1 MRTLILTRGAPGCGK
16 STWVREN
23 GLAPYTLCADDIRV
37 LCSSRELQADGHFA
51 VARNRDTEQQTWKMI
66 FELLEYRMSRG
77 ELTVLDATASKT
89 KDIQQYRE
97 LAEQYRYRTYVVDFT
112 DVPLETCLKQNK
124 MRSED
129 KWVPEEGIR
138 NIYARFATQP
148 VPARIDI
155 IKPDE
160 LYKILEKPIDLS
172 QYRKVVFIGDIH
184 GCYDTLM
191 QYPDFKEG
199 LKDDT
204 AYIFLG
210 DFIDRG
216 NQNAEV
222 MKFIYSI
229 MNRPN
234 VCLLEGNHER
244 WIRDYGNDVPAKS
257 REFEDKTKPQLIAG
271 GFDQKMARMFYRK
284 VRQMSHFTYNGI
296 EVLACHAG
304 IPHMNS
310 NLAYL
315 PTEAFVHG
323 VGTYADYKTI
333 AETWMGQTKENQ
345 YLVHG
350 HRNTESDPA
359 QIADRV
365 FNLEGKVEF
374 GGQLRIVELTADTFN
389 GWAFGHPEAG
399 LVTGIHWNVVELDD
413 IQPVDENLITEE
425 RKVETVEDA
434 ISYLRNNKFVQEKQL
449 GNGIS
454 SFNFTRDAFYN
465 ANWNR
470 QTILAR
476 GLFIDT
482 ENKKIMARSYEKF
495 FKINE
500 VHATELASL
509 KDRLQFPVQAYVK
522 ENGFLA
528 IVSYDYRNDDLFIAS
543 KSTNRG
549 DYVEYIKAALEP
561 YKENILKAYR
571 TARLNEAV
579 SQDKTYSDADIEMSP
594 VSLVFECEDPE
605 HDPHIIKYNETK
617 IVLLD
622 AIANTLDYKAM
633 SYDTLKK
640 IADFIGCPVKERA
653 FEIKSW
659 DEFRDLYTE
668 VQDEDYK
675 YNGNYIEGFVF
686 VDASGFMTKC
696 KTGYYNFW
704 KFMRGVADATLR
716 AGYYGRTGA
725 LQSAQANYFYGFCRD
740 LFRTDRNPETKEYPY
755 KTDIISLRE
764 KYYNEYKK

>member
-23 GLAPYTLCADDIRV
+23 GLAPYTLSADDIRI

-51 VARNRDTEQQTWKMI
+51 VARNRATEQQTWKMI

-155 IKPDE
+155 IKPNE
-160 LYKILEKPIDLS
+160 LDKILEKPIDLS
-172 QYRKVVFIGDIH
+172 QYRRIVFVGDIH

-204 AYIFLG
+204 EYIFLG

-229 MNRPN
+229 MNKPN

-257 REFEDKTKPQLIAG
+257 KEFEEKTKPQLIAG

-284 VRQMSHFTYNGI
+284 VRQMSHFTFNGI

-304 IPHMNS
+304 IPHMNT
-310 NLAYL
+310 NLTYIPA
-315 PTEAFVHG
+315 EAFIHG

-333 AETWMGQTKENQ
+333 ADTWMGQTKDNQ

-350 HRNTESDPA
+350 HRNTESDA
-359 QIADRV
+359 TEIADRV

-399 LVTGIHWNVVELDD
+399 LVTGTSWKVVELEDC
-413 IQPVDENLITEE
+413 QPITEDLITET
-425 RKVETVEDA
+425 RPVETVEEA
-434 ISYLRNNKFVQEKQL
+434 ITYLRNNKFVQEKDL
-449 GNGIS
+449 GGRIS

-549 DYVEYIKAALEP
+549 DYVEYIKTALEP
-561 YKENILKAYR
+561 YKEKL
-571 TARLNEAV
+571 LNLFRAL
-579 SQDKTYSDADIEMSP
+579 DKSEDPDTYSF
-594 VSLVFECEDPE
+594 VFECEDPE
-605 HDPHIIKYNETK
+605 HDPHIIKYEGTK

-622 AIANTLDYKAM
+622 IIYNKLDFESLPYWR
-633 SYDTLKK
+633 LKEL
-640 IADFIGCPVKERA
+640 AENIGCPVKERA

-668 VQDEDYK
+668 VQDEEYK

-725 LQSAQANYFYGFCRD
+725 LQSAEANYFYGFCRD
-740 LFRTDRNPETKEYPY
+740 LFRNDRNPETKEYPY

-764 KYYNEYKK
+764 KFYREFKK

>member
-1 MRTLILTRGAPGCGK
+1 MRTLLILRGCPGAGK
-16 STWVREN
+16 SSWIREN

-51 VARNRDTEQQTWKMI
+51 VARNKNTEQQTWKII

-129 KWVPEEGIR
+129 KWVPEEAIR

-148 VPARIDI
+148 VPARIDV
-155 IKPDE
+155 IKPNE

-172 QYRKVVFIGDIH
+172 QYKKIVFVGDIH

-191 QYPDFKEG
+191 QYPDFKNG

-204 AYIFLG
+204 EYIFLG
-210 DFIDRG
+210 DYVDRG
-216 NQNAEV
+216 NQNAEA

-229 MNRPN
+229 MDKPN

-244 WIRDYGNDVPAKS
+244 WIRDYGNGVPAKS
-257 REFEDKTKPQLIAG
+257 MEFEDKTKLQLIAG
-271 GFDQKMARMFYRK
+271 GFDKKMARMFYRK
-284 VRQMSHFTYNGI
+284 VRQMSHFTFNGI

-304 IPHMNS
+304 IPHMNF

-315 PTEAFVHG
+315 PAEAFIHG
-323 VGTYADYKTI
+323 VGAYADYKTI
-333 AETWMGQTKENQ
+333 ADAWMGQTKENQ

-374 GGQLRIVELTADTFN
+374 GGKLRIVELDKN
-389 GWAFGHPEAG
+389 GWK
-399 LVTGIHWNVVELDD
+399 TVELDD
-413 IQPVDENLITEE
+413 CQPIDENLITEE
-425 RKVETVEDA
+425 RKVETVEEA
-434 ISYLRNNKFVQEKQL
+434 ISYLRNNKFVQEKDL
-449 GNGIS
+449 GGGVS

-495 FKINE
+495 FRINE
-500 VHATELASL
+500 VPATELANL
-509 KDRLQFPVQAYVK
+509 KDRLQFPVQAYIK
-522 ENGFLA
+522 ENGFLG

-543 KSTNRG
+543 KSTNKG
-549 DYVEYIKAALEP
+549 DYAEYFKKLLEP
-561 YKENILKAYR
+561 YKEKALSFLKAQYEEGTPR
-571 TARLNEAV
+571 
-579 SQDKTYSDADIEMSP
+579 
-594 VSLVFECEDPE
+594 SLVFECIDPE
-605 HDPHIIKYNETK
+605 HDPHIVKYDTGK

-622 AIANTLDYKAM
+622 CINNVLEYCADKYGFLKTIART
-633 SYDTLKK
+633 
-640 IADFIGCPVKERA
+640 IGCPIKERA

-659 DEFRDLYTE
+659 DEFKDLYTD
-668 VQDEDYK
+668 VQDEEYK

-686 VDASGFMTKC
+686 VDASGFMVKC

-704 KFMRGVADATLR
+704 KFMRSVADATLR
-716 AGYYGRTGA
+716 SGYYRRTGA
-725 LQSAQANYFYGFCRD
+725 LQSAQANYFYGFCRELYKND
-740 LFRTDRNPETKEYPY
+740 YDRENKSYPC
-755 KTDIISLRE
+755 KTDIITLRE
-764 KYYNEYKK
+764 KYYNSPK

>member
-37 LCSSRELQADGHFA
+37 LCSSRELQANGHFA
-51 VARNRDTEQQTWKMI
+51 VARNKNTEQQTWKMI

-112 DVPLETCLKQNK
+112 DAPLETCLKQNK
-124 MRSED
+124 MRAEE
-129 KWVPEEGIR
+129 KWVPEEAIR

-155 IKPDE
+155 IKPNE

-210 DFIDRG
+210 DYVDRG

-229 MNRPN
+229 MDKPN

-257 REFEDKTKPQLIAG
+257 NEFEYKTKPQLIAG

-284 VRQMSHFTYNGI
+284 VRQMSHFTFNGI

-350 HRNTESDPA
+350 HRNTESDPV

-374 GGQLRIVELTADTFN
+374 GGKLRIVELTSDTFN

-399 LVTGIHWNVVELDD
+399 LVTGIRWNVVELDD

-425 RKVETVEDA
+425 RKVETVEEA
-434 ISYLRNNKFVQEKQL
+434 IAYLRNNKFVQEKDL
-449 GNGIS
+449 GSGIS
-454 SFNFTRDAFYN
+454 SFNFTRDAFYKG
-465 ANWNR
+465 NWNR

-482 ENKKIMARSYEKF
+482 INKKIMARSYEKF

-549 DYVEYIKAALEP
+549 DYVEYIKAALKP
-561 YKENILKAYR
+561 YKDSILNYFRKEYDH
-571 TARLNEAV
+571 LYKDNQEV
-579 SQDKTYSDADIEMSP
+579 NGISF
-594 VSLVFECEDPE
+594 VFECEDPE
-605 HDPHIIKYNETK
+605 HDPHIIKYDK
-617 IVLLD
+617 PRVVLLD
-622 AIANTLDYKAM
+622 VIYNKLNYESYRYPETVEIAKYLGN
-633 SYDTLKK
+633 
-640 IADFIGCPVKERA
+640 CPVKERA

-668 VQDEDYK
+668 VQDEEYK
-675 YNGNYIEGFVF
+675 YNDKYIEGFVF

-716 AGYYGRTGA
+716 SGYYGRTGA
-725 LQSAQANYFYGFCRD
+725 LQSAQANYFYGFCRE
-740 LFRTDRNPETKEYPY
+740 LFKNDRNAETKEYPY
-755 KTDIISLRE
+755 KTDIITLRE
-764 KYYNEYKK
+764 KYYKEFHK